1 MPQIRQDV
9 VLNVSG
15 LTQLRKLRM
24 EAQRLHIALQ
34 NIEKVKNVG
43 VVGAGIAKS
52 KVADASKSI
61 QQQTKNMDDHAASIQ
76 KATKAQK
83 AFAATP
89 LKTDKGHTLRRSES
103 VADNEKRLRAV
114 ERRLE
119 RRRRKLAG
127 AQMEIDRLVKQP
139 QGTVPGERLEQAFAR
154 KDRRAGAVT
163 RLQSVKQALSAERK
177 VLQDELK
184 HQDGLRD
191 RNAQRQAARLA
202 EGAKGYVKASQA
214 RTREDGKRI
223 TAAENNANRQIYHER
238 RLAKI
243 QQQMAGVSTKL
254 AKTKDATVKNAFQNT
269 QKELAQSKRA
279 STNASFSE
287 G

>member
-1 MPQIRQDV
+1 MAAQKKAADDAALRSAERLRNAERRGLAQSKDLRQ
-9 VLNVSG
+9 N
-15 LTQLRKLRM
+15 Q
-24 EAQRLHIALQ
+24 QRLINL
-34 NIEKVKNVG
+34 G
-43 VVGAGIAKS
+43 
-52 KVADASKSI
+52 
-61 QQQTKNMDDHAASIQ
+61 
-76 KATKAQK
+76 KAKAQIDGRLTVAQEQYNK
-83 AFAATP
+83 AQARG
-89 LKTDKGHTLRRSES
+89 DQQGQ
-103 VADNEKRLRAV
+103 
-114 ERRLE
+114 
-119 RRRRKLAG
+119 KLA
-127 AQMEIDRLVKQP
+127 K
-139 QGTVPGERLEQAFAR
+139 T
-154 KDRRAGAVT
+154 RRDQ
-163 RLQSVKQALSAERK
+163 LQSGKRVIEQREKQLQSEKQALKQALNAERK